1 MIRYEIGDL
10 VSVKKSED
18 GKLYIDRLAGR
29 QADMLYTTD
38 GRPIFYFHCI
48 SLLEPFQDIR
58 QFQLIQEDYHH
69 FTWVL
74 NTDNHSYETEIEKF
88 SRNLFGDDSEWKFEY
103 VNEIPKLR
111 SGKTKMTICKIDN
124 N

>member
-10 VSVKKSED
+10 ASIKKDQE
-18 GKLYIDRLAGR
+18 GKLYINKLAGR

-48 SLLEPFQDIR
+48 SLLEPYRDIR

-69 FTWVL
+69 FTWIL
-74 NTDNHSYETEIEKF
+74 NTDNHNYEEMIVRF
-88 SRNLFGDDSEWKFEY
+88 SKEMFGTDSEWKFEY
-103 VNEIPKLR
+103 VTEIPKLR
-111 SGKTKMTICKIDN
+111 SGKTKMTVCKIIK
-124 N
+124 